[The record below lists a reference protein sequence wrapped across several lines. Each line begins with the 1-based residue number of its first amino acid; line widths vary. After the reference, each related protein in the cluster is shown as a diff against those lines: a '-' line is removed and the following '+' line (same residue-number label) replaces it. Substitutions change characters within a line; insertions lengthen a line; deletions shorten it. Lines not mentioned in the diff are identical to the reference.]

1 MQQAFFD
8 VTAISPIARSTNSK
22 PVKTLFQQ
30 GENRKNR
37 EHRARVVQVDHGA
50 FQPLVFVTSGGMAPA
65 ATMVTKRL
73 GSLIATRRDMD
84 FSVVMGWLRT
94 RISFA
99 LLRTVLICLR
109 GTRARRVRADDSN
122 IELAVHEAKMDRA

>member
-1 MQQAFFD
+1 M
-8 VTAISPIARSTNSK
+8 
-22 PVKTLFQQ
+22 
-30 GENRKNR
+30 
-37 EHRARVVQVDHGA
+37 
-50 FQPLVFVTSGGMAPA
+50 FVTSGGMAPA

-109 GTRARRVRADDSN
+109 GTRSSRVRADDSN